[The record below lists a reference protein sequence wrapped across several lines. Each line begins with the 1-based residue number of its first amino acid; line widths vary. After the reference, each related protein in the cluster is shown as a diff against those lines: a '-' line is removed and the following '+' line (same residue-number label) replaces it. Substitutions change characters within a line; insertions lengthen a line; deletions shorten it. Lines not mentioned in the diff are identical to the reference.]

1 MIVPMIA
8 FWVVS
13 IIGDAIAPT
22 LVDTHP
28 LLLIALNPR
37 IRNMVLVVNQVDPV
51 WFYVVGT
58 VRLLLSDPL
67 WYLLGYYW
75 GDRAVAWVEGRSDT
89 WGRYA
94 REFEKFYK
102 KAAYP
107 LVIAIP
113 NNWICLFAGSA
124 GMRPVVFF
132 SLNIAGTIGRLY
144 LIALFGE
151 AFEEPID
158 WVLDF
163 IQTWRWYLVALSVTI
178 VAITTWRQA
187 RSGSTEIQDLIALE
201 EELEREDA
209 GEREA
214 PDATAPVEG
223 EDQP

>member
-1 MIVPMIA
+1 MIVPMAGLWIIA
-8 FWVVS
+8 IV
-13 IIGDAIAPT
+13 GDIVAAS

-28 LLLIALNPR
+28 LWLVAMNPR
-37 IRNMVLVVNQVDPV
+37 IRNLVLVVNQVDPV
-51 WFYVVGT
+51 WFYVLGT

-75 GDRAVAWVEGRSDT
+75 GDRAVAWIEGRSSN

-94 REFEKFYK
+94 REFERYYS

-107 LVIAIP
+107 LVIAVP

-132 SLNIAGTIGRLY
+132 SLNLIGTVGRLY
-144 LIALFGE
+144 LIRVFGE
-151 AFEEPID
+151 AFEDPIN

-163 IQTWRWYLVALSVTI
+163 IKTWRWYLVGLSALI
-178 VAITTWRQA
+178 VGISTWRQA
-187 RSGSTEIQDLIALE
+187 RSGGTELQDLIALE
-201 EELEREDA
+201 EELEGSGADA
-209 GEREA
+209 A
-214 PDATAPVEG
+214 SPTEG

>member
-1 MIVPMIA
+1 MVVPMVALWII
-8 FWVVS
+8 S
-13 IIGDAIAPT
+13 IVGDVLAAG

-28 LLLIALNPR
+28 LLLIVLNPR
-37 IRNMVLVVNQVDPV
+37 IRNLVLVVNQVDPV

-58 VRLLLSDPL
+58 LRLLLSDPL

-75 GDRAVAWVEGRSDT
+75 GDRAVAWIEGRSDT

-94 REFEKFYK
+94 REFDKFYR

-132 SLNIAGTIGRLY
+132 TLNIAGTIGRLY
-144 LIALFGE
+144 LVTLFGE
-151 AFEEPID
+151 AFEDPIN

-163 IQTWRWYLVALSVTI
+163 IKAYRWYLIALSAVVVGVT
-178 VAITTWRQA
+178 TLRQA
-187 RSGSTEIQDLIALE
+187 RSGGTELQDLIALE
-201 EELEREDA
+201 EELESTDDGA
-209 GEREA
+209 TGPA
-214 PDATAPVEG
+214 PG
-223 EDQP
+223 EDG